1 MKNYV
6 KEKRRSLGLTQ
17 NQLAVMAGL
26 TQATV
31 SRIENGAAPSLWAA
45 LLIAHAL
52 DAPVEDLFALDTDD
66 IPDVFK
72 SI

>member
-1 MKNYV
+1 M
-6 KEKRRSLGLTQ
+6 KEKRRSSGFTQ
-17 NQLAVMAGL
+17 KQLAQRAGI

-31 SRIENGAAPSLWAA
+31 SRIENGVPPSLWVA

-52 DAPVEDLFALDTDD
+52 DTPVEDLFVLEPDD
-66 IPDVFK
+66 LPEVFK

>member
-1 MKNYV
+1 M

-45 LLIAHAL
+45 LLIARAL
-52 DAPVEDLFALDTDD
+52 DVHAEELFTLEQEELPATLQRDERR
-66 IPDVFK
+66 
-72 SI
+72 

>member
-1 MKNYV
+1 M
-6 KEKRRSLGLTQ
+6 KEKRRSSGFTQ
-17 NQLAVMAGL
+17 KQLAQRAGI

-31 SRIENGAAPSLWAA
+31 SRIESGVPPSLWVA

-52 DAPVEDLFALDTDD
+52 DAPVEDLFVLEPDD
-66 IPDVFK
+66 LPKVFK